1 MQANPCWVLR
11 GVAAAAYAGLAS
23 VSVVSAMIDLLMIG
37 LQKNGREEVDLASGW
52 PRCDVPSRPTSA
64 DRGRQFH
71 SRLHDVSLQAL
82 ATRGGHFC
90 F

>member
-1 MQANPCWVLR
+1 
-11 GVAAAAYAGLAS
+11 LAS
-23 VSVVSAMIDLLMIG
+23 VAVASAMIDLW
-37 LQKNGREEVDLASGW
+37 KNVREEVRRGDGKPA
-52 PRCDVPSRPTSA
+52 DVPSRPTSV

-71 SRLHDVSLQAL
+71 FRLHDVSLQAC